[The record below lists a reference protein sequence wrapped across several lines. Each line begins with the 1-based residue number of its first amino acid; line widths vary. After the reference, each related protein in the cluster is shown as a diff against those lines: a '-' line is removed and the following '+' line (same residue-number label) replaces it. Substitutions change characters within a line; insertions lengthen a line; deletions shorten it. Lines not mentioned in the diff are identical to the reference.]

1 VHTGVALVLTNV
13 LSQDANTSTVREYP
27 AIFAAPRLAFRLHH
41 AIAVPAT
48 SVPVPDRRANR
59 TDRRKNSRSGR
70 RATDPRSNWR
80 KVAWLFAA
88 YAVYLSIRSLPST
101 VKTAVPATVERV
113 KKLIKHETTPAS

>member
-1 VHTGVALVLTNV
+1 M
-13 LSQDANTSTVREYP
+13 REYL
-27 AIFAAPRLAFRLHH
+27 AIFAATPLAFRLHH

-48 SVPVPDRRANR
+48 SAPVPDRRANR

-101 VKTAVPATVERV
+101 VKTAVPKTVERV
-113 KKLIKHETTPAS
+113 KKLFKRETTRAA